1 MISFE
6 SVMKQLENSDVLEQ
20 LGKSVG
26 AKPAQVKKVAQLGLP
41 TLMEAMNRN
50 TNDTKGAESL
60 SSALDSHKG
69 VDLSDVAG
77 FLNNVDTNDGSKI
90 VGHVLG
96 DKNTQIQKSIAKKT
110 GLNVSQ
116 IGSLLIKFAPL
127 LLSFLGNKK
136 EEENLDSG
144 GVSGLTGTL
153 AGLFGGGGGQSS
165 GGGIGGSLLGMASSF
180 LDGKDDDDDDN
191 GGGGGLLESLGGLFN

>member
-1 MISFE
+1 MVSFE

-50 TNDTKGAESL
+50 TNDKKGAQSL

-69 VDLSDVAG
+69 VDLSNVLG
-77 FLNNVDTNDGSKI
+77 FLNNVDTDDGSKI

-96 DKNTQIQKSIAKKT
+96 DKSTQVTKSIAKKT
-110 GLNVSQ
+110 GLSISQ
-116 IGSLLIKFAPL
+116 IGSLLVKFGPL

-136 EEENLDSG
+136 KEENLDAD

-153 AGLFGGGGGQSS
+153 AGLFGGSGNSS
-165 GGGIGGSLLGMASSF
+165 GGGMGGSLLGMASSF
-180 LDGKDDDDDDN
+180 LDGKDDDDDDD
-191 GGGGGLLESLGGLFN
+191 GGGGLLDSLSGLFN

>member
-1 MISFE
+1 MTSFE
-6 SVMKQLENSDVLEQ
+6 SVMKQLENSDVLAQ

-26 AKPAQVKKVAQLGLP
+26 AKPDQVKKVAQLGLP

-50 TNDTKGAESL
+50 SNDKKGAESL

-69 VDLSDVAG
+69 VDLSNIVG
-77 FLNNVDTNDGSKI
+77 FLSSVDTKDGSKI

-116 IGSLLIKFAPL
+116 IGGLLVKFAPL

-153 AGLFGGGGGQSS
+153 AGLFGGGGQSS
-165 GGGIGGSLLGMASSF
+165 GGAIGGSLLGMASSF

-191 GGGGGLLESLGGLFN
+191 GGGSLLDTIGGLFG